1 VDRAT
6 FGGPVQSFD
15 GQPDAGFRVRR
26 VAGCDITTR
35 TRDGCARGPGVDAI
49 TFSALERLPPALLS
63 GLNVSQWEISW
74 GCRLE
79 DSRAPIVASIE
90 FRPWPFRRL
99 LCGTVEAVPEQ
110 TAGSSVG
117 RSLLVAAAIVAFGFI
132 GSRLLGVL
140 RTVVIANEFGTGDEV
155 GAYFVAFR
163 LPDLIFQVLAGAT
176 IGSAFIPTFARY
188 FTNKSEDEAW
198 LMASRVLN
206 LIALAT
212 AALGVIAFITA
223 PWIVPLLA
231 PGLGDN
237 PAEEKE
243 LEDLAV
249 ELTRI
254 MTLSP
259 ILFSISGLF
268 TGILNAR
275 HSFFL
280 PALAPMVYN
289 LSIIFGAVV
298 LAEPFGIHGLAIGVV
313 LGAALHLLIQVPGLV
328 RYGMRWAPSISVA
341 DEGVR
346 EVGRLMGPRVI
357 GLAAGQANFF
367 VTTFFASFISAGS
380 IAAMNYAW
388 LLMMLPLG
396 VFGMAISTA
405 VFPRLAEQAA
415 RGQPD
420 EMRDSVSRTLR
431 MILFLTVPSTIGL
444 LILREPIVAVLLE
457 RGAFGEASTEIT
469 SDALFFFSLGLVGH
483 ASIEILARGL
493 YALGDTRS
501 PAVAAIA
508 ALLLNVVLS
517 AILYG
522 PFEEAGLAFAVSAAA
537 FLNAAM
543 HYVTLRNKL
552 GGLRE
557 AEIARSLVTVTVASA
572 ALAAVVLALWYW
584 LPPLY
589 DAESSV
595 EAFVLLIAAMAA
607 GAAAYFLVALLRRD
621 EELSTLLQRARRA

>member
-1 VDRAT
+1 M
-6 FGGPVQSFD
+6 
-15 GQPDAGFRVRR
+15 
-26 VAGCDITTR
+26 
-35 TRDGCARGPGVDAI
+35 
-49 TFSALERLPPALLS
+49 
-63 GLNVSQWEISW
+63 
-74 GCRLE
+74 
-79 DSRAPIVASIE
+79 
-90 FRPWPFRRL
+90 
-99 LCGTVEAVPEQ
+99 EAVPEQ
-110 TAGSSVG
+110 TGGSGLG

-188 FTNKSEDEAW
+188 FSTKSESEAW

-206 LIALAT
+206 VVALLT
-212 AALGVIAFITA
+212 AALGIIAFIAA

-231 PGLGDN
+231 PGLGDT

-259 ILFSISGLF
+259 ILFSVSGLF

-280 PALAPMVYN
+280 PALAPMLYN

-298 LAEPFGIHGLAIGVV
+298 LSEPFGIDGLAVGVV
-313 LGAALHLLIQVPGLV
+313 AGAGLHLLIQVPGLL
-328 RYGMRWAPSISVA
+328 RYGMRWTPSVSLR

-346 EVGRLMGPRVI
+346 EVARLMGPRVV

-415 RGQPD
+415 QGRPD
-420 EMRDSVSRTLR
+420 EMRDSLSRILR

-469 SDALFFFSLGLVGH
+469 ANALFFFSLGLVGH

-508 ALLLNVVLS
+508 ALVLNLILS
-517 AILYG
+517 AGLYG
-522 PFEEAGLAFAVSAAA
+522 PFEESGLAFAVSAAA

-543 HYVTLRNKL
+543 HYLTLRRRL

-557 AEIARSLVTVTVASA
+557 VDILRSLVTVALASA
-572 ALAAVVLALWYW
+572 ALVAVVLSLWLW
-584 LPPLY
+584 LPPLN

-595 EAFVLLIAAMAA
+595 EAFLLLLAAMVA
-607 GAAAYFLVALLRRD
+607 GAVAYFLVALVRRD
-621 EELSTLLQRARRA
+621 EELSALLRQLRRA